1 MPWLHTFVEGGFNSE
16 LAKTFEVLGIPKP
29 ILVSPKGI
37 ILATEDDLRGPRLE
51 RTLSKYLTQMGSVS
65 EKE

>member
-37 ILATEDDLRGPRLE
+37 ILATEDDLRGPNLE
-51 RTLSKYLTQMGSVS
+51 RTLAGVLENTATKD
-65 EKE
+65 E